1 MLDELSRPLGELDE
15 SYTLHV
21 TSPSARLIATTTVGL
36 LRGLETFTQLVYFL
50 PAASKEHESQRYI
63 QDTPLLIADRPAFP
77 HR

>member
-1 MLDELSRPLGELDE
+1 MLDELSRPLDELDE

-21 TSPSARLIATTTVGL
+21 TSHSARLDANATVGL

-50 PAASKEHESQRYI
+50 PAASKEHEPQRYI
-63 QDTPLLIADRPAFP
+63 QDTPRLIADRPAFP